1 MYFDFVSG
9 KLACSV
15 RARARGQWILQ
26 FSCAI
31 AIPRGII
38 VGHIRKQATA
48 DGKLSG
54 KWRMKKKEVEP
65 CQPETEVGRD
75 ADACAPAL
83 VAAGEREES
92 EKEGKKERKKK
103 ERKKKKKR
111 ERKKKVKEKIAR
123 RGKVLIRPRC
133 ALSSN
138 PPLVPAS

>member
-15 RARARGQWILQ
+15 RARARARGQWILQ

-65 CQPETEVGRD
+65 RSRKQK
-75 ADACAPAL
+75 L
-83 VAAGEREES
+83 VATLTRALPPSSQR
-92 EKEGKKERKKK
+92 EKEKRARKK
-103 ERKKKKKR
+103 ERKKKKREKKGEKR
-111 ERKKKVKEKIAR
+111 ERKKKIKEKIAR

-138 PPLVPAS
+138 PPSRPR